1 MINDY
6 KLKKLG
12 VDFMGFKFNRVND
25 LSFHHMIVPHR
36 DSKEILGNDGYT
48 KENGAILVQDTSH
61 EYLHIIENYDRELF
75 LLITS
80 ELIKENRQGE
90 IRIEN
95 LINIQEMLEYFERK
109 YKDKKNS
116 KGKLIIKEKYKNR
129 PNYKK

>member
-1 MINDY
+1 MINEY
-6 KLKKLG
+6 NLKKLG
-12 VDFMGFKFNRVND
+12 VDFMGFKFNRVD
-25 LSFHHMIVPHR
+25 QLSFHHMIVPHR
-36 DSKEILGNDGYT
+36 DSRLILGNDGYV

-61 EYLHIIENYDRELF
+61 EYLHIIENYDRQLF

-90 IRIEN
+90 IKLEN
-95 LINIQEMLEYFERK
+95 LIAIQEMLEYFEK
-109 YKDKKNS
+109 THKDTKNS